1 MKHRTLAAAAL
12 LACAM
17 SAAHATD
24 YYLVVPVQNRPASD
38 AISVALNAQALPAG
52 KVGVAYP
59 GIDFQPLL
67 QVSGDASF
75 NGTGVRWS
83 ISQGGLP
90 AGLTLDA
97 ASGRLAG
104 TPTSVT
110 AGQSF
115 QVTAAYKTKAG
126 SQTYTLAV
134 ANGDVRSCKD
144 YRANNPGAPSGWYN
158 LDVDGA
164 GPAPSASYYCDMVSD
179 GGGWTRVVRQ
189 TEALPVTNWNGGAN
203 GAAYALATVLI
214 PQHTQVAFGKD
225 ESATA
230 VDYVNGTYSA
240 GNIASTLVTSPK
252 TGFSYHMHRDVNAFY
267 GEHDPEAGSTMG
279 SPLWN
284 NSLTF
289 DRTGGRTYTW
299 SFSPNNTNLT
309 ERGFAF
315 AGVGLRSSSESFA
328 WTVWVR

>member
-1 MKHRTLAAAAL
+1 MKLSTLAAAAL

-24 YYLVVPVQNRPASD
+24 YYLVVPVKNRPAPE
-38 AISVALNAQALPAG
+38 AIAVSLNAQVLPAG
-52 KVGVAYP
+52 KVGVAYV
-59 GIDFQPLL
+59 GIDFRPLL
-67 QVSGDASF
+67 QVSGDAKF
-75 NGTGVRWS
+75 DGTGVRWS
-83 ISQGGLP
+83 ISQGSVP

-97 ASGRLAG
+97 ASGRLEG

-110 AGQSF
+110 AGQNF
-115 QVTAAYKTKAG
+115 QVTATYKTKTG
-126 SQTYTLAV
+126 SQAYTLAV
-134 ANGDVRSCKD
+134 ANAVVRSCKD
-144 YRANNPGAPSGWYN
+144 YLANNPGASSGWYN

-164 GPAPSASYYCDMVSD
+164 GPAASSSYYCDMVSD

-189 TEALPVTNWNGGAN
+189 TEAQPVTNWNGGVN
-203 GAAYALATVLI
+203 GASYALADLLM
-214 PQHTQVAFGKD
+214 PQHTQVAFGRD
-225 ESATA
+225 EAATK

-240 GNIASTLVTSPK
+240 GNIATKFVTSPK
-252 TGFSYHMHRDVNAFY
+252 TGFTYQIHRDANAFY
-267 GEHDPEAGSTMG
+267 GEHDPEAGSTGG

-284 NSLTF
+284 NTLTF

-299 SFSPNNTNLT
+299 SFSPNNTNAT